1 MTQTTNKKVEESEY
15 LTPDECLLS
24 QKKKPVSLSLTE
36 FQIMQL
42 DERSSQTGLN
52 RSMQIQRDLNA
63 YWFMLRDGLR
73 RLQNELSVDDARYVA
88 NIFRGRRLA
97 GCDDALW
104 ADEYL
109 CTFVRKSGL
118 YGDSERASRI
128 ADVLENAGTLSRF
141 ALMDWVRR
149 VVFNSKDEHIFEN
162 WKS

>member
-1 MTQTTNKKVEESEY
+1 METAASRKISESEY
-15 LTPDECLLS
+15 LTPEECELS
-24 QKKKPVSLSLTE
+24 QKKKPVSLSMSE

-52 RSMQIQRDLNA
+52 RSLQIQRDLSA

-73 RLQNELSVDDARYVA
+73 RLQSELTAEDARYIA
-88 NIFRGRRLA
+88 KIFKGRRLA

-104 ADEYL
+104 SDEFL
-109 CTFVRKSGL
+109 SAFVRKSGL

-128 ADVLENAGTLSRF
+128 ADVLEKAGTLSRF